1 MPFGLISQVAPSL
14 CSAFKGVLPS
24 DLFEKYNCKGGL
36 LKLEFDMIIASE
48 MAERISEQYDE
59 AKGEVGSRQAK
70 KAVAR
75 RNQKRSAAIRDQAEV
90 ASKLEG
96 WLKDG

>member
-59 AKGEVGSRQAK
+59 AKGQVGSRQAK

-90 ASKLEG
+90 ANKLEG

>member
-59 AKGEVGSRQAK
+59 AKGQVGSRQAK

>member
-1 MPFGLISQVAPSL
+1 
-14 CSAFKGVLPS
+14 
-24 DLFEKYNCKGGL
+24 
-36 LKLEFDMIIASE
+36 MIIASE

>member
-1 MPFGLISQVAPSL
+1 LPFGLISQVAPSL

-59 AKGEVGSRQAK
+59 AKGQVGSRQAK

-90 ASKLEG
+90 ANKLEG

>member
-1 MPFGLISQVAPSL
+1 
-14 CSAFKGVLPS
+14 
-24 DLFEKYNCKGGL
+24 
-36 LKLEFDMIIASE
+36 MIIASE

-59 AKGEVGSRQAK
+59 AKGQVGSRQAK

-90 ASKLEG
+90 ANKLEG

>member
-1 MPFGLISQVAPSL
+1 
-14 CSAFKGVLPS
+14 
-24 DLFEKYNCKGGL
+24 
-36 LKLEFDMIIASE
+36 MIIASE

-59 AKGEVGSRQAK
+59 AKGQVGSRQAK